1 MLTPG
6 TQIDIIKLKKEIKT
20 EGKKMTTYKV
30 TGNSYKA
37 KQVLKDAG
45 FKWIAEKKSWV
56 GSEEAVAE
64 FKRIT
69 HPTYSRANQN
79 AVTEWVPAAG
89 QYQLVV
95 KFEEI

>member
-1 MLTPG
+1 
-6 TQIDIIKLKKEIKT
+6 
-20 EGKKMTTYKV
+20 MTTYKV

-45 FKWIAEKKSWV
+45 FKWDTKGKAWIGTEK
-56 GSEEAVAE
+56 EVAE
-64 FKRIT
+64 FERIT

-79 AVTEWVPAAG
+79 ATTEWNQAAG